1 MSYFTN
7 KDALE
12 VLNRL
17 VTFENALAE
26 TFQRFGYD
34 LRDNLGRRNALISQ
48 AQEKEVAYVLGN
60 KYKEVIQ
67 DGAPG
72 QPDVVIVDINKELEC
87 KLTSGH
93 GSSSKSYD
101 LQTDWET
108 LCKKEKLD
116 YLYILAN
123 PEFTEFCVLFFEGLT
138 PDDFFPPAKGSRG
151 KSRMNK
157 HNAMKKVQC
166 LHGDFVNIREEWL
179 EKLSKEITSL
189 IVNRNR
195 EQIEVISKGGSFND
209 IQKIENKYKSKISK
223 VQKRFEKW
231 NKKNNSFSFKFESI
245 EKEKSVCYEI
255 IEDAIKLIVA

>member
-1 MSYFTN
+1 MSYFTQ
-7 KDALE
+7 KDANE

-26 TFQRFGYD
+26 TFERFGYD

-48 AQEKEVAYVLGN
+48 AQEKEVAAVLGQ
-60 KYKEVIQ
+60 KYKEVVQ

-93 GSSSKSYD
+93 GSGTKSFD

-123 PEFTEFCVLFFEGLT
+123 PEFDEFCVLFFEGLT
-138 PDDFFPPAKGSRG
+138 PDDFFPPASGSRG

-157 HNAMKKVQC
+157 HNAMKKVKC
-166 LHGDFVNIREEWL
+166 LFGDVVNIREQWL
-179 EKLSKEITSL
+179 TKLSEDITSL
-189 IVNRNR
+189 IVNRNG
-195 EQIEVISKGGSFND
+195 EQLKVITNKGSFDD
-209 IQKIENKYKSKISK
+209 IQKIEQKYAKKISK

-231 NKKNNSFSFKFESI
+231 NEKNDSFSFKLKRLKS
-245 EKEKSVCYEI
+245 EKPLVYEI
-255 IEDAIKLIVA
+255 IEDTIKLIVA

>member
-1 MSYFTN
+1 MSYFTQ
-7 KDALE
+7 KDANE

-26 TFQRFGYD
+26 TFERFGYD

-48 AQEKEVAYVLGN
+48 AQEKEVAAVLGQ
-60 KYKEVIQ
+60 KYKEVLQ

-93 GSSSKSYD
+93 GSGTKSFD

-108 LCKKEKLD
+108 LCKKESLD

-123 PEFTEFCVLFFEGLT
+123 PDFTDFCVLFFEGLT
-138 PDDFFPPAKGSRG
+138 PDDFFPPASGSRG

-157 HNAMKKVQC
+157 HNAMKKVKC
-166 LHGDFVNIREEWL
+166 LFGDVVNIREQWL
-179 EKLSKEITSL
+179 TKLSEDITSL
-189 IVNRNR
+189 IVNRNG
-195 EQIEVISKGGSFND
+195 EQLKVITNQGSFDD
-209 IQKIENKYKSKISK
+209 IQKIEQKYAKKIAK
-223 VQKRFEKW
+223 IQARFEKW
-231 NKKNNSFSFKFESI
+231 NKKNNSFSFKLERLKS
-245 EKEKSVCYEI
+245 EKPLVYEI
-255 IEDAIKLIVA
+255 NQDTIKLIVA